1 MIQLQ
6 SKSIC
11 FLWRTTLN
19 NRITATAEIRE
30 YLTKADSII
39 GAVIEKYG
47 VRDFEL
53 STDYFDALL
62 QNIVGQQ
69 LSGKAAD
76 TIYNRFIT
84 LIDGKLIPRKV
95 LALDDEKLRG
105 AGISRN
111 KATYI
116 KNIARAVVDGDL
128 TLDKFADMTDATI
141 IAQLTAI
148 KGIGQWT
155 AEMFLIFSLGRLDV
169 FSKGDGGL
177 ARAINNLYGN
187 GAEILA
193 KERLTITE
201 AWKPYRSIASLYLW
215 ASLDNG

>member
-1 MIQLQ
+1 M
-6 SKSIC
+6 
-11 FLWRTTLN
+11 N